1 LEEKKIVRVS
11 FSALG
16 ILIGLIGAQYSF
28 NPGGASHNLVA
39 GIIFSIII
47 GVSVVTM
54 VVVGEQ

>member
-28 NPGGASHNLVA
+28 NPGGTSHNIVA
-39 GIIFSIII
+39 GIVFSIII
-47 GVSVVTM
+47 GVSVVAM